1 MSSSGSAPGGDAMT
15 DRNGKA
21 VTPGD
26 RVRFRAEL
34 REGEWLIGTVRS
46 VKEHTYYRPNVT
58 VWEAKVDDGYPSDP
72 DLSTNAF
79 SYAAHVESD
88 RIEVLEAQ

>member
-1 MSSSGSAPGGDAMT
+1 MT

-21 VTPGD
+21 VTPGA

-46 VKEHTYYRPNVT
+46 VKEHTYYHPKVT
-58 VWEAKVDDGYPSDP
+58 VWEAKVDNGDPNDP
-72 DLSTNAF
+72 DLSTNGF
-79 SYAAHVESD
+79 NYAANVESD

>member
-1 MSSSGSAPGGDAMT
+1 MT

-21 VTPGD
+21 VTPGA

-58 VWEAKVDDGYPSDP
+58 VWEAKVDDGDPSDP

>member
-1 MSSSGSAPGGDAMT
+1 MT

-21 VTPGD
+21 VSPGA

-34 REGEWLIGTVRS
+34 REGEWLIGTVRA
-46 VKEHTYYRPNVT
+46 VKEHTYHRPTVT
-58 VWEAKVDDGYPSDP
+58 VWEAKVDDGDPSDP